1 MHGGYKLL
9 KMHQLFKH
17 LIVRE
22 LGDEL
27 VVIII

>member
-17 LIVRE
+17 LIVIE
-22 LGDEL
+22 LG
-27 VVIII
+27 